1 MNVSVQ
7 RVKETFE
14 VIIKVSKL
22 NKNLLL
28 YSAENVNL
36 PKKVISTTNLKS
48 ISVFNEPVT
57 RMNDTGYY
65 ITNFEYQNH
74 NTIEQVRWMYA
85 VGTHNWEKETA
96 ELIKKTIELV

>member
-7 RVKETFE
+7 CVKKTLEAI
-14 VIIKVSKL
+14 VKVSKL
-22 NKNLLL
+22 NNKLLF

-36 PKKVISTTNLKS
+36 PKKVISTKNLKS
-48 ISVFNEPVT
+48 ISIFNEPVT

-74 NTIEQVRWMYA
+74 NTIEQVGWMYA
-85 VGTHNWEKETA
+85 VGVHNWESETA
-96 ELIKKTIELV
+96 ELINKTIKLV